1 MRILITTEAIHPGGA
16 ETFLLRLAESLHRR
30 GHQVLIF
37 NFHKRIYNKDLHQR
51 TAPSVTVVSAD
62 IPAPPIVRIVEGFF
76 RRMGIDSIITN
87 HFIAKKLRFVVDE
100 FEPDIIHSHL
110 FKTDVLSC
118 LIAKPKNIPVV
129 TTQHGDYAM
138 YYHGRQ
144 QKKNISL
151 PGFMKKLRFVLN
163 EMKEFVC
170 ISGEQEQF
178 FENEMQSCAG
188 KNLHFRKIY
197 NGYERSATPANA
209 VTRSSLNIPENSFV
223 FGMVARG
230 IREKGWEQLIQA
242 FIRLNDPQTHLLLVG
257 GSEYMEQLKT
267 KYAGNTRIIFAGTV
281 INPLD
286 WISIFDA
293 GVLPSYFG
301 SESLPTVVM
310 EYLYCQ
316 KPVIAT
322 KIGELPAMIEKGTA
336 KAGVLVPLTSGIVDE
351 EALFAALKLMKEDQQ
366 AYLNMKANTGECFQQ
381 FDMDSC
387 TTAYENLFKAY
398 VL

>member
-16 ETFLLRLAESLHRR
+16 ETFLLRLAEALSRR

-37 NFHKRIYNKDLHQR
+37 NFHKRIYNEDLHQR
-51 TAPSVTVVSAD
+51 TAPSVAVVSAD
-62 IPAPPIVRIVEGFF
+62 IPASPIVRIVEGLF
-76 RRMGIDSIITN
+76 RRIGIDSVITN
-87 HFIAKKLRFVVDE
+87 HFIAKKLRFVVDQ

-138 YYHGRQ
+138 YYQ
-144 QKKNISL
+144 QCQQNKNVPL

-178 FENEMQSCAG
+178 FENEMQACAG
-188 KNLHFRKIY
+188 KKLRYRKIY
-197 NGYERSATPANA
+197 NGYEKSATPAKA
-209 VTRSSLNIPENSFV
+209 VSRLSLNIPENAFV

-230 IREKGWEQLIQA
+230 IPEKGWEQLIQA

-257 GSEYMEQLKT
+257 GSDYIEQLKT
-267 KYAGNTRIIFAGTV
+267 KYAGNRRMVFAGTV
-281 INPLD
+281 TNPLD

-310 EYLYCQ
+310 EYLYCH

-322 KIGELPAMIEKGTA
+322 KIGELPAMIENGSSKSGI
-336 KAGVLVPLTSGIVDE
+336 LVPLTQGTVDE
-351 EALFAALKLMKEDQQ
+351 EALFAALKLMNENQE
-366 AYLNMKANTGECFQQ
+366 AFRNMKANTEECFQQ
-381 FDMDSC
+381 FDMESC
-387 TTAYENLFKAY
+387 TIAYENLFKAY
-398 VL
+398 VP